1 MRVIIFLMGW
11 IVWWNAPAQVSV
23 AEFIRS
29 AEDDPQVR
37 SFDNQV
43 DYLNSKPYRLSP
55 VQKLEFRTQNRELL
69 AYQQEYALRL
79 NAANPWEI
87 RNNNRYFLAYRDKIS
102 LEQELVFKEALL
114 ARYHLV
120 IQYVYRARVK
130 ALAAV
135 YEQLLNEQVRV
146 LEQLSGSS
154 YFDADEYV
162 KLKVA
167 VIDKAIEREEAGFE
181 LENLRNEVNLLY
193 PEAHRKTL
201 TWDSEKIITP
211 EEIERVIDSLAV
223 IAFTSRQLAYQQQK
237 IELANREY
245 ALEKSNFNLG
255 FLQTEFDHR
264 RVVQERT
271 PVNLSFGIT
280 LPVFNPNKGDM
291 AKRRLDAIEAEY
303 DLREVQSHLETSV
316 DASLDKLKGAIE
328 SYRAMKLRMEET
340 LQSDLPH
347 KLSMIKGSNPMVM
360 LEFEASRLKLQL
372 LEAKQERNIL
382 LHYVNYLAVTD
393 KLMQRPLTNYL
404 TRTLKPVVD

>member
-1 MRVIIFLMGW
+1 MRLVIFLMGW
-11 IVWWNAPAQVSV
+11 IAWWSTPAQVSV
-23 AEFIRS
+23 AEFLRS

-37 SFDNQV
+37 SFDSQV

-55 VQKLEFRTQNRELL
+55 LQKMEFRTQNRELL

-87 RNNNRYFLAYRDKIS
+87 RNNSRYFLAYRDKIS

-114 ARYHLV
+114 TRYNLV
-120 IQYVYRARVK
+120 VMYVYRTRVK
-130 ALAAV
+130 ALAQV
-135 YEQLLNEQVRV
+135 YERLLNEQVNV

-154 YFDADEYV
+154 YFDADEYA

-167 VIDKAIEREEAGFE
+167 VIDKAIEYEEAGFD

-193 PEAHRKTL
+193 PAARDKTL
-201 TWDSEKIITP
+201 NWEVEELISP

-223 IAFTSRQLAYQQQK
+223 IAFASRQLAYQQQK

-280 LPVFNPNKGDM
+280 LPVVNPNKGDM
-291 AKRRLDAIEAEY
+291 AKRRLDAIEAEH
-303 DLREVQSHLETSV
+303 DFREVQSHLETSV

-328 SYRAMKLRMEET
+328 RYRVMKLRMEEM

-347 KLSMIKGSNPMVM
+347 KLSMIKGSDPLVM
-360 LEFEASRLKLQL
+360 LEFEVSRVKLRL

-382 LHYVNYLAVTD
+382 LHYVSYLAVTD
-393 KLMQRPLTNYL
+393 KLIQRPLANYL
-404 TRTLKPVVD
+404 TRTLKPVGE

>member
-79 NAANPWEI
+79 NVANPWEI

-114 ARYHLV
+114 SRYHLV
-120 IQYVYRARVK
+120 ILYVYRARVK
-130 ALAAV
+130 AIAAV

-201 TWDSEKIITP
+201 TWDAEKIITP

-280 LPVFNPNKGDM
+280 LPVVNPNKGDM

-328 SYRAMKLRMEET
+328 RYRAMKLRMEET

-372 LEAKQERNIL
+372 LEARQERNIL

-393 KLMQRPLTNYL
+393 KLIQRPLTNYL